1 MGVFYLDF
9 LPPDC
14 LDTHGLFA
22 SWANRSD
29 ATTTKRLYRWIPPV
43 YIHPKQANVTLART
57 GKQKL
62 LKLMIRHQ
70 MLED

>member
-1 MGVFYLDF
+1 M
-9 LPPDC
+9 
-14 LDTHGLFA
+14 
-22 SWANRSD
+22 
-29 ATTTKRLYRWIPPV
+29 
-43 YIHPKQANVTLART
+43 YIHPKQANVTLTRT